1 MKTTRR
7 ILMTV
12 PALEV
17 MLAKTAT
24 ACFKSSMNHRP
35 HAAAYPAALVILL
48 GGLLAGSSQAQLFQ
62 NLRSLTQ
69 SIPVGSGAI
78 DPINGKRLDGPRWV
92 CAADFDQD
100 GNQDFAT
107 CHLNGEIWVGWGR
120 GDGTFDGPQKVAS
133 GASDLR
139 AIVAG
144 DFNGDGRPDLAA
156 AAPYDGVVTLLF
168 STASRGFAAPKLVA
182 TFKRGRNLEAG
193 DFDGDGILDLAVA
206 GPDEWVNP
214 LDPKDTNQVVTGVL
228 HLRGTG
234 GGNFVKMGTV
244 PQIGL
249 PNLKGSNLK
258 PVFSLESFRRPGEV
272 KDTLAVTHEN
282 SPAIWLLR
290 TGTNGVLGVSD
301 ALSWFGNDVQGTS
314 PYLVD
319 SLKVGTIFA
328 PAASHQMDLV
338 AVMQQA

>member
-1 MKTTRR
+1 
-7 ILMTV
+7 
-12 PALEV
+12 
-17 MLAKTAT
+17 
-24 ACFKSSMNHRP
+24 MNR
-35 HAAAYPAALVILL
+35 HAHF
-48 GGLLAGSSQAQLFQ
+48 LAGQLTLGLALGLFLADSSQAQLFQ
-62 NLRSLTQ
+62 NLQSLAL

-78 DPINGKRLDGPRWV
+78 DPTSNKRVDGPRWV
-92 CAADFDQD
+92 CVGDFDLD

-120 GDGTFDGPQKVAS
+120 GDGTFDGPQKVPS
-133 GASDLR
+133 GTTDLR
-139 AIVAG
+139 AIIAG

-156 AAPYDGVVTLLF
+156 ASPYDGVVTLLF
-168 STASRGFAAPKLVA
+168 STSPRGFAAPTLVP

-214 LDPKDTNQVVTGVL
+214 LDPMDTNQVVTGVM

-234 GGNFVKMGTV
+234 GGAFVKMGTV

-249 PNLKGSNLK
+249 PHLRGSQLK
-258 PVFSLESFRRPGEV
+258 PVYSLQSFRRPGEL
-272 KDTLAVTHEN
+272 KDTLAVTHEQ

-290 TGTNGVLGVSD
+290 TGTNGALGI
-301 ALSWFGNDVQGTS
+301 AHTLSWFGTQAVAQGAS

-319 SLKVGTIFA
+319 SLKIGTLFA
-328 PAASHQMDLV
+328 PASTGQQDLIG
-338 AVMQQA
+338 VMQGL